1 MGLVD
6 RMKDEMKIRK
16 INFKSGTHGFAFE
29 IGKLGIFIG
38 NNGFAIDYVGGFH
51 YEYYAG
57 VKI

>member
-1 MGLVD
+1 
-6 RMKDEMKIRK
+6 MKDEMKIRK